1 MSFCI
6 PSRVLLA
13 LSKLNE
19 AGHEAY
25 LVGGSVRDYLRGF
38 TPHDFDITTSATP
51 EETLSVFSLYRT
63 VKTGIKHG
71 TVTVLIEGMPLE
83 ITTYRVDGDYRD
95 RRRPESVS
103 FTKSLYEDLSRR
115 DFTVNAMAYHPKE
128 GIIDPFFGKED
139 LKKGCIR
146 AVGKAEV
153 RFEEDALRILRALR
167 FSSVLGFSLEKETEW
182 AALQKAENLSAVS
195 PERIREE
202 LCKLLLGKAVDA
214 VLHRYASILSHTV
227 PLWNFQKDISHLP
240 LDLSTR
246 LAALGAHGS
255 EEEARAMLAAL
266 RFDNRTQR
274 EVLALCAIAK
284 KPLPTDKP
292 AVRGLL
298 SSFGEGTVRGWLLW
312 QMADGVEGAKTA
324 KELLDAV
331 IEAGDCYLISH
342 LAIGGDELLGLCRGK
357 TVGEVLSH
365 CLTAVMNEVIPNEK
379 GALLEFSK
387 AFLEKKVSE

>member
-1 MSFCI
+1 MSFI
-6 PSRVLLA
+6 LPKNVLLA
-13 LSKLNE
+13 LSLLND

-25 LVGGSVRDYLRGF
+25 LVGGSVRDYLRGV
-38 TPHDFDITTSATP
+38 TPHDFDITTSAPP
-51 EETLSVFSLYRT
+51 EATLSVFSSYRT

-71 TVTVLIEGMPLE
+71 TVTVLIDGMPLE
-83 ITTYRVDGDYRD
+83 ITTYRIDGDYRD
-95 RRRPESVS
+95 RRRPDSVS
-103 FTKSLYEDLSRR
+103 FTKSLREDLARR

-128 GIIDPFFGKED
+128 GVVDPFSGKED
-139 LKKGCIR
+139 LEKRCIR
-146 AVGKAEV
+146 AVGRAEV

-167 FSSVLGFSLEKETEW
+167 FSSVLGFSLEEKTED
-182 AALQKAENLSAVS
+182 AALGKAENLLAVS

-202 LCKLLLGKAVDA
+202 LCKLLLGGKCDA
-214 VLHRYASILSHTV
+214 VLSRYASILSRIV
-227 PLWNFQKDISHLP
+227 PAWESPAPISHLP
-240 LDLSTR
+240 TELPVR
-246 LAALGAHGS
+246 LAALSMHAGLDRVGALLTG
-255 EEEARAMLAAL
+255 L
-266 RFDNRTQR
+266 RFDNRTQK

-292 AVRGLL
+292 AVRRLL

-312 QMADGVEGAKTA
+312 QMADGIEGAKTA

-342 LAIGGDELLGLCRGK
+342 LAIGGGELLGLCRGK

-365 CLTAVMNEVIPNEK
+365 CLIAVMDEVIPNER
-379 GALLEFSK
+379 GALLDFSK